1 MGNRSFLSWRAPQG
15 DGIVNQTHYT
25 VLARGC
31 QCLGRSRGAGAAKK
45 IPTFFPKGL
54 DKWEIYVIV
63 LSVQYNSTEV
73 QSGNHTQQYRIRR
86 DGYALAIPQ

>member
-1 MGNRSFLSWRAPQG
+1 MPGPEP
-15 DGIVNQTHYT
+15 
-25 VLARGC
+25 GC
-31 QCLGRSRGAGAAKK
+31 GGGEK

-54 DKWEIYVIV
+54 DKREIYVIV

-73 QSGNHTQQYRIRR
+73 QSGNHKQQYRIRR

>member
-1 MGNRSFLSWRAPQG
+1 MARPAG

-31 QCLGRSRGAGAAKK
+31 QCLGRSQGCGGGEKN
-45 IPTFFPKGL
+45 PNFFPKWL
-54 DKWEIYVIV
+54 DKREIYVIV
-63 LSVQYNSTEV
+63 LSVQYNSTEA